1 MTTAPGW
8 QRRDLLTGIFVLG
21 SVGVILAA
29 LVITSGVL
37 HRQYAVYMRVA
48 NPQDLTQD
56 TRVLLQGSGSL
67 DRADTVL
74 AVLSPRVGP
83 TADSLVAILG
93 EARRALQRVD
103 ALADTAQS
111 VVGEDR
117 ITLQE
122 TLRHLHNSA
131 LLLEHFADQVSRRP
145 TRLLTGVKPPP
156 LDTTRSQP

>member
-1 MTTAPGW
+1 MATAPEW
-8 QRRDLLTGIFVLG
+8 QRRDLLTGVFVLA
-21 SVGVILAA
+21 SVGVILGA
-29 LVITSGVL
+29 LVITSGAL
-37 HRQYAVYMRVA
+37 HRQYAIYMRVGNA
-48 NPQDLTQD
+48 QDLTPD

-83 TADSLVAILG
+83 TADSLAAVLG
-93 EARRALQRVD
+93 EARRALRHVD

-117 ITLQE
+117 IMLQE
-122 TLRHLHNSA
+122 TLMHLHNSA
-131 LLLEHFADQVSRRP
+131 LLLAHFADQVSRRP
-145 TRLLTGVKPPP
+145 TRLLMGVKPPP